1 MCLGR
6 SGAVTLAGVPLDT
19 RWRVWF
25 TTRMSTTD
33 PYRFERETDEK
44 LRDLYVESYLTR
56 QKLDLNA
63 RYLLDATNPVYYY
76 RGKQR
81 VTDRTFTEALGMLT
95 EALAKFDAEHPHGS
109 SDLAR
114 LESLVTPGDFR
125 HPAPYASRV
134 RDLLAEREELRAKIE
149 DLAARTA
156 KLDEL
161 YTGWSRFYV
170 VGGGHIH
177 STMECSTCYPTT
189 LFGWLPELSGHEER
203 EAVAACGPM
212 LCSVCFP
219 TAPVDHQGGTFTQA
233 EAEKIAKGGLKVARE
248 IRAKKEKAA
257 KSVCPGSGKQMIE
270 PSRTGFAY
278 GNWGTCPDC
287 HERVA
292 LTTSYGP
299 NLRKHNAPQAVTA

>member
-1 MCLGR
+1 
-6 SGAVTLAGVPLDT
+6 
-19 RWRVWF
+19 
-25 TTRMSTTD
+25 MSTTD

-44 LRDLYVESYLTR
+44 LRDLYVESYRAR
-56 QKLDLNA
+56 QALEANA
-63 RYLLDATNPVYYY
+63 RYLIDSTNPSYCY
-76 RGKQR
+76 RGKRR
-81 VTDRTFTEALGMLT
+81 VTDRTVP
-95 EALAKFDAEHPHGS
+95 EALAILTETLSKFDAEHPDGA
-109 SDLAR
+109 SDLAK
-114 LESLVTPGDFR
+114 LESLSTPGDFR
-125 HPAPYASRV
+125 NPAPYVSHV
-134 RDLLAEREELRAKIE
+134 RDLLAERDALHGKLE

-177 STMECSTCYPTT
+177 SSMACTTCYPTT
-189 LFGWLPELSGHEER
+189 LFGWLPELSGHDER

-212 LCSVCFP
+212 LCSVCYP

-233 EAEKIAKGGLKVARE
+233 EADQIAKGGLKVARE

-292 LTTSYGP
+292 LTTPHGP
-299 NLRKHNAPQAVTA
+299 NLRKHNAPRQVTA